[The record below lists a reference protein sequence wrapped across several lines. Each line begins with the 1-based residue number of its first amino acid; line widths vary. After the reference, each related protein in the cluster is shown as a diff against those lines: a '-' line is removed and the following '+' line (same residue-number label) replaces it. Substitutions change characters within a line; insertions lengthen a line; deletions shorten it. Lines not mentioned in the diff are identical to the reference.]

1 MLLACCSASLVSSAS
16 GNERQ
21 SASSPSAQFCSTSA
35 CNPFRQTKHLNLKD
49 SKVQCNGQRVVTC
62 QTQFAF
68 IPSQNM
74 HHNGARK
81 REGFFAPSPEHPG
94 TCSAY
99 VRSLKISCPSVAQ
112 VANIY
117 SLQLAQML
125 PLLPGHAFVPHVVE
139 VSLLL
144 QYSSTAKCSGFLSEL
159 RMHVSRGVH
168 VYLPGLAHWG
178 GRLRAVSLI
187 LRLVRVSACLL
198 EAYVCIARETDG
210 FSVSCLADAS
220 HSIKWL
226 LC

>member
-1 MLLACCSASLVSSAS
+1 
-16 GNERQ
+16 
-21 SASSPSAQFCSTSA
+21 
-35 CNPFRQTKHLNLKD
+35 
-49 SKVQCNGQRVVTC
+49 
-62 QTQFAF
+62 
-68 IPSQNM
+68 
-74 HHNGARK
+74 
-81 REGFFAPSPEHPG
+81 
-94 TCSAY
+94 
-99 VRSLKISCPSVAQ
+99 
-112 VANIY
+112 
-117 SLQLAQML
+117 ML